1 MSDAFVLNAKRRQ
14 DVGKGASRRLRREA
28 QELPSIVYGGGKA
41 PENVTLTLRQ
51 VTKALEDE
59 RFFSH
64 LITLDIEGDTEEVI
78 LKDLQRH
85 PAKSSVMHIDFL
97 RVVKGQK
104 MTVNVPLHFING
116 AKSPGVK
123 LQGGIESHQ
132 ATDLEIRCLPKDIPE
147 FIAVDMGAL
156 NVGDIIHLSDLT
168 LAEGL
173 ESVALAHN
181 HDLALGSIIAP
192 RVEKEPAAEEA
203 APKEDAEDDDA
214 EEKKD

>member
-14 DVGKGASRRLRREA
+14 DIGKGASRRLRREA
-28 QELPSIVYGGGKA
+28 QELPSIIYGGGKA
-41 PENVTLTLRQ
+41 PESITLTLRQ
-51 VTKALEDE
+51 ITKALEDE

-64 LITLDIEGDTEEVI
+64 VITLDVEGTTEEVI

-85 PAKSSVMHIDFL
+85 PAKSSVMHVDFQ

-104 MTVNVPLHFING
+104 MTVHVPLHFTNG

-132 ATDLEIRCLPKDIPE
+132 ASELEIRCLPKDIPE
-147 FIAVDMGAL
+147 FIEVDMGNM
-156 NVGDIIHLSDLT
+156 NVGDIIHVSDLK
-168 LAEGL
+168 LAAGL
-173 ESVALAHN
+173 ESLALSHN
-181 HDLALGSIIAP
+181 SDLALCSIIAP
-192 RVEKEPAAEEA
+192 RVEKEPAAEA
-203 APKEDAEDDDA
+203 APKAEG